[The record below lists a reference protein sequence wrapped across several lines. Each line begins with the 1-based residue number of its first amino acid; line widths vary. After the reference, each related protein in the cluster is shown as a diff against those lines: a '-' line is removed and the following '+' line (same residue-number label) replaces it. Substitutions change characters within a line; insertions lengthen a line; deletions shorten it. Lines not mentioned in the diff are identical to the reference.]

1 MPDIVAEMR
10 FKAVCLLVLAFVL
23 GSTEVAAAE
32 ATSQITT
39 NIVDESGDASRDTAW
54 VSRLQATLDGFA
66 RDEGIRVLVQFHAK
80 SPPDDED
87 RVDGAYM
94 RALSKRLGVIQ
105 HGILM
110 VHFGDDP
117 DWRVWIGDELTPKFV
132 GKPGTAEEFTASGEM
147 HKAKEAVLTAAIA
160 GAACRYAA
168 LNLSKVDDKLPAS
181 GVLLRLQTDAIV
193 SGLRAK
199 FAH

>member
-1 MPDIVAEMR
+1 MR
-10 FKAVCLLVLAFVL
+10 IKHVCLLVLAVVFGVT
-23 GSTEVAAAE
+23 GVSAAGR
-32 ATSQITT
+32 TPQVTP
-39 NIVDESGDASRDTAW
+39 NVVDESGDVSQDADW
-54 VSRLQATLDGFA
+54 VSHLQATLDGFE

-87 RVDGAYM
+87 RIDGAYM
-94 RALSKRLGVIQ
+94 RALSKKLGVIQ

-110 VHFGDDP
+110 VHFGDDQ

-132 GKPGTAEEFTASGEM
+132 GKPGNAKEFTENGSM

-160 GAACRYAA
+160 GAASKYAS
-168 LNLSKVDDKLPAS
+168 LNLQNADPKLPAT

-193 SGLRAK
+193 QGLKAK
-199 FAH
+199 FAN